1 MSLDAATAALRALAL
16 VAGVPNADS
25 VTITV
30 TPYRGNGERTFMKGA
45 KVATATGWNQRVAT
59 AYGPARVFVPNTEG
73 RDEGAAIENL
83 VLKCRALAE
92 SVLDDAIA
100 EEKRLLDE
108 ARAAIEATKAL
119 NVEARRAALLAA
131 Q

>member
-1 MSLDAATAALRALAL
+1 MNLDAATATLRLLAA
-16 VAGVPNADS
+16 VAGVPNADA
-25 VTITV
+25 VTVTV
-30 TPYRGNGERTFMKGA
+30 TPYKGNGERTFMKGA

-59 AYGPARVFVPNTEG
+59 AYGPARVFVPNAEG

-83 VLKCRALAE
+83 VAKCRELASSALDA
-92 SVLDDAIA
+92 AIA

>member
-1 MSLDAATAALRALAL
+1 MNLDAAIATLRVLAA
-16 VAGVPNADS
+16 VAGVPNADAVS
-25 VTITV
+25 IAV
-30 TPYRGNGERTFMKGA
+30 TPYKGNGERTFMKGA

-59 AYGPARVFVPNTEG
+59 AYGPARVFVPNADG
-73 RDEGAAIENL
+73 RDEVAAVENL
-83 VLKCRALAE
+83 VVKCRALAE

-119 NVEARRAALLAA
+119 NVEARRAMLAA

>member
-1 MSLDAATAALRALAL
+1 MNIADATATLRALAL
-16 VAGVPNADS
+16 VAGVPNPDA
-25 VTITV
+25 VTITI

-59 AYGPARVFVPNTEG
+59 AYGPARVFVPDAEG
-73 RDEGAAIENL
+73 RDEAAAIENL
-83 VLKCRALAE
+83 VVKCRALAE
-92 SVLDDAIA
+92 SVLDDAVA

-131 Q
+131 T

>member
-1 MSLDAATAALRALAL
+1 MNLDAATATLRILAS

-25 VTITV
+25 VSITLA
-30 TPYRGNGERTFMKGA
+30 PYKGNGERTFMKGA

-59 AYGPARVFVPNTEG
+59 AYGPARVFVPNAEG
-73 RDEGAAIENL
+73 RDEVAAVENL
-83 VLKCRALAE
+83 VVKCRALAE

-119 NVEARRAALLAA
+119 NVEARRAMLAA